1 MCDAVQ
7 FYTSDLDQKI
17 REVSPEERKSF
28 FESFTERSSIFSVNM
43 KNEAP
48 KA

>member
-7 FYTSDLDQKI
+7 FYTSDQKM
-17 REVSPEERKSF
+17 EVSPEERKSF
-28 FESFTERSSIFSVNM
+28 FESFTERSSIFSVNV